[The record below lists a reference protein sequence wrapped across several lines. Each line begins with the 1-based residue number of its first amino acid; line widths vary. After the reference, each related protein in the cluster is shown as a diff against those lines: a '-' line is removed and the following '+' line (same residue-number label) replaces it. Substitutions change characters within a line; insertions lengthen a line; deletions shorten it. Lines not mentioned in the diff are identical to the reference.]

1 MKLVAID
8 IGTTK
13 ICVLI
18 AQQTIDNDFEI
29 IGIGKCPSKG
39 LARGVVV
46 DILSAAHS
54 IKTAIK
60 EAELMAG
67 CKVESAIIGIFGK
80 PY

>member
-18 AQQTIDNDFEI
+18 AQQTVDNDFEI

-46 DILSAAHS
+46 DIL
-54 IKTAIK
+54 
-60 EAELMAG
+60 
-67 CKVESAIIGIFGK
+67 
-80 PY
+80 